1 MVQVGR
7 TGPLRLDRSRTPGWL
22 RWTAR
27 AAVLGLLVL
36 AVWILADNG
45 AAWLGQLRSFSW
57 NIQWPLLAFA
67 VAITTTAYC
76 LTPTGW
82 VWLCR
87 AAGSAIPASELRS
100 AWFVSQLG
108 RYMPGKVWLFAG
120 RAGFLKANGMSVL
133 RATSLPFIELIYT
146 AAAAGTAA
154 TLLALISRN
163 FSYGDS
169 TLRAAVIAAGVC
181 MTAVPLL
188 SPILRLLY
196 RLRYHE
202 DPGSLP
208 LPSFAGMLRTVLMF
222 TILWGMR
229 GLALYL
235 WLKGFG
241 LQSAGLATCMAAAP
255 LSWLAGYIVFLVPGG
270 IGVREAAVV
279 ALAAPVGQTGPALA
293 VVAGERIVLG
303 ILEVG
308 FALGSAGRNVL
319 PGRNVNR

>member
-1 MVQVGR
+1 M
-7 TGPLRLDRSRTPGWL
+7 WL
-22 RWTAR
+22 RWVTR
-27 AAVLGLLVL
+27 AVILGLLAL
-36 AVWILADNG
+36 AGWILADNG

-57 NIQWPLLAFA
+57 NVHWHLLALA
-67 VAITTTAYC
+67 VTITTTAYG

-87 AAGSAIPASELRS
+87 TAGSTVPTLELRS

-120 RAGFLKANGMSVL
+120 RAGFLKAHGMSGL

-181 MTAVPLL
+181 MMVVPLL

-202 DPGSLP
+202 DPDSLP

-222 TILWGMR
+222 TILWGLR
-229 GLALYL
+229 GFALYL

-241 LQSAGLATCMAAAP
+241 LQTAGIATCMAAAP
-255 LSWLAGYIVFLVPGG
+255 LSWMAGYIVFLVPGG

-279 ALAAPVGQTGPALA
+279 ALAAPVGQTGPALV
-293 VVAGERIVLG
+293 VVAGERLVLG

-319 PGRNVNR
+319 LPGRKVSR

>member
-1 MVQVGR
+1 M
-7 TGPLRLDRSRTPGWL
+7 RLDTHHAPAWL
-22 RWTAR
+22 RWAAR
-27 AAVLGLLVL
+27 CALLGLLVL
-36 AVWILADNG
+36 AIWILAKNG
-45 AAWLGQLRSFSW
+45 ATWLLQIRSFSW
-57 NIQWPLLAFA
+57 VIQWPLLVVA
-67 VAITTTAYC
+67 VCITSTAYC

-87 AAGSAIPASELRS
+87 AAGSAVPASELRS

-120 RAGFLKANGMSVL
+120 RAGYLKAQGMSVL
-133 RATSLPFIELIYT
+133 RATALPFIEFIYT

-154 TLLALISRN
+154 TLLALLSRN

-169 TLRAAVIAAGVC
+169 TLRGAVIAAGVC

-202 DPGSLP
+202 EPGSLP
-208 LPSFAGMLRTVLMF
+208 LPSFGGMMRTVFMF
-222 TILWGMR
+222 TFLWGMR
-229 GLALYL
+229 GFALFL

-241 LQSAGLATCMAAAP
+241 LQSPDLATCMAAAP

-308 FALGSAGRNVL
+308 FALGSAGVNRGIL
-319 PGRNVNR
+319 PGRRGKR